1 MRLSILLSL
10 LTGALAGCDGG
21 SSSPTGPVAVQP
33 ITGQVIYDGKPAA
46 NVRVT
51 LVPIDAPSPPRI
63 PQYPNGTTDAE
74 GKFHLTTYAAN
85 DGAPEGGYQVVL
97 DSTKRNNVDNLGS
110 EDGLDADLF
119 KGWYDTM
126 HSQLN
131 VRVKLG
137 VAEIPA
143 FKIAK
148 ITKPAGMSEGV
159 PGRN

>member
-1 MRLSILLSL
+1 MRFGLLICFSL
-10 LTGALAGCDGG
+10 IGFAGCDAG
-21 SSSPTGPVAVQP
+21 SSDTGPVAVQP
-33 ITGQVIYDGKPAA
+33 VTGQILYDGKPAV

-63 PQYPNGTTDAE
+63 PQYPHGMTDAE
-74 GKFHLTTYAAN
+74 GKFQLTTYAAN

-97 DSTKRNNVDNLGS
+97 DSTKANNVENVGS
-110 EDGLDADLF
+110 EEGGDADLF
-119 KGWYDTM
+119 KGWFDTM
-126 HSQLN
+126 HSNLS
-131 VRVKLG
+131 VRIKMG
-137 VAEIPA
+137 VADIPA